1 MVKMIMHG
9 TDTDNS
15 QNFLE
20 HFAPNNSM
28 ISYLKLRKFVKHQI
42 SEYRRV
48 QQGIEEDVTYYVL
61 QEPESLKDYTMLQDK
76 IDEWEW
82 FLDNILDDDFK
93 INAITL

>member
-1 MVKMIMHG
+1 MIMHG
-9 TDTDNS
+9 QDTDNS

-28 ISYLKLRKFVKHQI
+28 ISYPKLRNLVKHQI
-42 SEYRRV
+42 NEYQKV
-48 QQGIEEDVTYYVL
+48 QQNIEMDATYYVL
-61 QEPESLKDYTMLQDK
+61 QEPETLKDYTMLQYK

>member
-1 MVKMIMHG
+1 MHG

-28 ISYLKLRKFVKHQI
+28 ISYLKLKKLVRHQI
-42 SEYRRV
+42 NEYRKV
-48 QQGIEEDVTYYVL
+48 QEGIQQHSTYYL
-61 QEPESLKDYTMLQDK
+61 FKEPQAFKDVELLEAK
-76 IDEWEW
+76 IEEWEW
-82 FLDNILDDDFK
+82 LLDGILDDELK

>member
-1 MVKMIMHG
+1 MIMHG

-61 QEPESLKDYTMLQDK
+61 QEPEALKDYTMLQDK